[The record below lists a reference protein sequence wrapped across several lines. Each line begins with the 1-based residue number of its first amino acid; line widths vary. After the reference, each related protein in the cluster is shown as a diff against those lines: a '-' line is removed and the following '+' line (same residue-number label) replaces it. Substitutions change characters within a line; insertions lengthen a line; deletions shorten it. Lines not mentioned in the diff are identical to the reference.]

1 MSAIPSN
8 VNRSPTL
15 LVNQIQLANLRRTNL
30 GLFETQ
36 SRLATGRSILR
47 PSDNPVNTAAI
58 STLDDSIER
67 SSQRQRNIDQA
78 DGNLSLIETSLA
90 ETGDLLL
97 SAKEIAST
105 QVNIGSTPTERTNQ
119 AAVVNSLIDGLV
131 SQMNRK
137 SVDNYLFGGS
147 RTSTPPF
154 ETFGSG
160 FVYRGEFDN
169 LTTDINLGRS
179 VPVTQVGL
187 KSLGQNL
194 RKVAGD
200 VDLNPALTPQ
210 TLLKDLG
217 GARSL
222 GIATGPIRM
231 QFDSGPTVEIDLTS
245 ADTVEDIT
253 TRLSAAITQYETA
266 NSVSILGPGGV
277 STNGEKI
284 SIDILPAVTG
294 ADPKLTFSDIGN
306 ATTAEDLGLAN
317 SSGTAFEATQPD
329 GIALAPKLTM
339 QSSIASL
346 AGLAGPLDEIVINNG
361 GQRAQI
367 DLSQAQ
373 TIEDLRN
380 TIQAANIGVRL
391 VINDQG
397 TGIDIVNLVS
407 ASPKDS
413 LTIEEVAGGSRTAE
427 LLGIRTLKASTRA
440 DTFNDG
446 QGLRIATGGTD
457 PVTGAAD
464 PTLDVDFA
472 VNLGDGSSFTVNFRP
487 QDIITTGDV
496 INRINAEASAQG
508 ISTADFQASLGDGAN
523 GIQFTQ
529 NAAFANAITVEQRNN
544 SSAMF
549 DLGLSPDDSAY
560 DAASATLTGADPA
573 PVVADTVF
581 TRLLQIRQAL
591 SGDDTAGI
599 TLAGSKLE
607 DVIDSVAQSR
617 GLVGSYSKRL
627 ATARTRE
634 EDVNVME
641 QSFRSD
647 LRDLDFAQA
656 STRLNQLQTQL
667 QAGLQSMSIVS
678 QLNLLDFL
686 G

>member
-8 VNRSPTL
+8 VSRSPTL
-15 LVNQIQLANLRRTNL
+15 LVSQIQLANLRRTNL
-30 GLFETQ
+30 GLFEAQ
-36 SRLATGRSILR
+36 SQLATGRSILR

-58 STLDDSIER
+58 ATLDDSIER
-67 SSQRQRNIDQA
+67 SAQRLRNIDQA
-78 DGNLSLIETSLA
+78 DGNLALIETSLA

-97 SAKEIAST
+97 SAKQIAST
-105 QVNIGSTPTERTNQ
+105 QVNIGSTATERANQ

-147 RTSTPPF
+147 KTGTPPF
-154 ETFGSG
+154 EAFGSG
-160 FVYRGEFDN
+160 FIYRGEFDN

-179 VPVTQVGL
+179 VPVTMVGL

-194 RKVAGD
+194 RKVQGD
-200 VDLNPALTPQ
+200 VDLNPTLTPE
-210 TLLKDLG
+210 TLLKDLS
-217 GARSL
+217 GARGL
-222 GIATGPIRM
+222 GISTGTIQM
-231 QFDSGPTVEIDLTS
+231 QFDGGATVEVDLTS

-253 TRLSAAITQYETA
+253 TRLEAAITQYESA

-277 STNGEKI
+277 STNGESI
-284 SIDILPAVTG
+284 SIDVLPASTG
-294 ADPKLTFSDIGN
+294 ADPLLSFSDIGN
-306 ATTAEDLGLAN
+306 GTTAEDLGLTTPAGA
-317 SSGTAFEATQPD
+317 SFEATQPD
-329 GIALAPKLTM
+329 GVALAPRLTM
-339 QSSIASL
+339 RSTIASL
-346 AGLAGPLDEIVINNG
+346 AGLTASLDQIVINNG
-361 GQRAQI
+361 GRRAQI
-367 DLSQAQ
+367 DLSQAE

-380 TIQAANIGVRL
+380 AIQAADIGVRL

-407 ASPKDS
+407 ADPDES
-413 LTIEEVAGGSRTAE
+413 LTIEEVPGGSRSAE
-427 LLGIRTLKASTRA
+427 LLGVRTLKSSTRV

-446 QGLRIATGGTD
+446 IGVRIATGGTD

-464 PTLDVDFA
+464 PTLDIDFA
-472 VNLGDGSSFTVNFRP
+472 VNLGDGSSFTVNLRP
-487 QDIITTGDV
+487 QDIVTTADV
-496 INRINAEASAQG
+496 INRINSEAAAQG
-508 ISTADFQASLGDGAN
+508 IAATDFQAGLGDGTN

-529 NAAFANAITVEQRNN
+529 NASFTGAISLEQRNN
-544 SSAMF
+544 STAMF
-549 DLGLSPDDSAY
+549 DLGLGQDDSAY
-560 DAASATLTGADPA
+560 DTASATLTGADPA

-581 TRLLQIRQAL
+581 TRLLQIRKAL
-591 SGDDTAGI
+591 SADDTAGI

-641 QSFRSD
+641 QSFRSE

-678 QLNLLDFL
+678 QLSLLDFL